1 MPSVKKQIL
10 KQYCDAVGR
19 GDIETVRSLVTDD
32 YTHEFLGS
40 TVLAGKRELS
50 ELLKQV
56 EAFHAAL
63 VSDARFTLQE
73 MAEEGDAL
81 LGILKGE
88 WELRSGGKFAGIY
101 AVSCRFEGD
110 RLRGIRELM
119 DTKLA
124 DSFLTGH
131 DLAEPRA
138 AG

>member
-1 MPSVKKQIL
+1 MPSAKKRVLQ
-10 KQYCDAVGR
+10 QYCDAVGR
-19 GDIETVRSLVTDD
+19 GDIETVRGLVTDD

-40 TVLAGKRELS
+40 TVLAGKRELP
-50 ELLKQV
+50 ELLEQV
-56 EAFHAAL
+56 RAFRGAV

-73 MAEEGDAL
+73 MAEEGDLL
-81 LGILKGE
+81 LGLLKGE
-88 WELRSGGKFAGIY
+88 WELRSGGKFDGIY